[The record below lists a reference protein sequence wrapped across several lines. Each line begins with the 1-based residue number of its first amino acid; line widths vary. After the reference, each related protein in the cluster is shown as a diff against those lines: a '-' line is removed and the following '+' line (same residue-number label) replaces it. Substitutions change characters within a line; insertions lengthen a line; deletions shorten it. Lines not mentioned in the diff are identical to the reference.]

1 MGTPTAYASRYP
13 VTTQPMSAGEASNSA
28 RITGRTTLTMEPVKV
43 VRKTADTMTSSRG
56 ITSLYG
62 VFGFHDKTSS
72 ALEVKGEFGEGRS
85 ASPRR
90 RAVQK
95 AAAQLRAK

>member
-1 MGTPTAYASRYP
+1 
-13 VTTQPMSAGEASNSA
+13 
-28 RITGRTTLTMEPVKV
+28 
-43 VRKTADTMTSSRG
+43 
-56 ITSLYG
+56 LYG